1 MVTLNEMKGAVAQEP
16 IGTHEVPPALALGDG
31 GLSEPRGK
39 HTCLRSLI
47 LAARLRGTHL
57 SLEQILRD
65 HGVGEGEASNE
76 LLVRVASENEIDARV
91 TSLQWSQLT
100 RLKGALPVMLR
111 LKDGAGVLL
120 VGFEKHDGRDTA
132 VLRDAAATNA
142 PLILVDEIRLT
153 SVWSGTAI
161 LLKKRRQ
168 ASADER
174 KFGWN
179 MLFNE
184 VVLER
189 KIFSSIGL
197 AAMILAVFAI
207 VPPLLFMVILNNIL
221 VYQRSST
228 LIVLAVI
235 VLFYL
240 IFDTAFSF
248 LRRYLIAKGT
258 AKIDARLNIFIMDRV
273 LKLPIDLFEQT
284 SVGELSYR
292 ITQVF
297 RIRAFLTGSLFNTV
311 LDCFV
316 LVILIPALFLINA
329 TMAFAVIGVGL
340 LMCLIVAAYIPSMS
354 RAYGRVVVA
363 ETRKN
368 TILIESIHGM
378 RTIKSL
384 ALEGRK
390 RREWDERVADA
401 VHANTDFQLL
411 ANQPQ
416 TMLNPLEKLVYSGSL
431 LLGAAIVLS
440 GADPMLAGS
449 LVFFTMVSGR
459 AVAPFVQIA
468 NLLQE
473 FQEVKGS
480 IGMVGSIVN
489 GTPERPEGV
498 TGVRPLIKGRV
509 EFDNVRFRYPGATG
523 YALNGVTFTIDQGQV
538 VGVMGRSGS
547 GKTTITRLLQG
558 LNYDYQGL
566 MKLDGVD
573 FKEIDLY
580 HLRSNL
586 GVVMQDNFLFQGTI
600 RENIMAAK
608 PDATLDEVIQAARL
622 AGAEEFIEKLQRGYD
637 TFIAE
642 GSSNLSG
649 GQRQRIAIARALILN
664 PAILILDEATSA
676 LDPDSEA
683 IVNANLRRI
692 AKGRTVFVI
701 SHRLAS
707 LTDCDQILVMEQGR
721 VVDSGPHDKLLGQ
734 SEIYRQLWFQQNRHL
749 TSGRPHEVV

>member
-1 MVTLNEMKGAVAQEP
+1 MAA
-16 IGTHEVPPALALGDG
+16 
-31 GLSEPRGK
+31 GK
-39 HTCLRSLI
+39 HTALKSLI

-57 SLEQILRD
+57 SLEQIIRD
-65 HGVGEGEASNE
+65 HGIGEGEASDE
-76 LLVRVASENEIDARV
+76 LLVRIADENEIDARV
-91 TSLQWSQLT
+91 TTLRWSQLT
-100 RLKGALPVMLR
+100 RLRDALPVVLR
-111 LKDGAGVLL
+111 LKDGAAVLL

-132 VLRDAAATNA
+132 VLRDAATANA

-153 SVWSGTAI
+153 SVWSGTSI
-161 LLKKRRQ
+161 LFKKRRQ
-168 ASADER
+168 TSAEDR
-174 KFGWN
+174 KFGWG
-179 MLFNE
+179 MLVNE

-207 VPPLLFMVILNNIL
+207 VPPILFMVILNNVL
-221 VYQRSST
+221 VYQRPAT
-228 LIVLAVI
+228 LMVLAAI
-235 VLFYL
+235 ILFYL
-240 IFDTAFSF
+240 VFDTAFAF

-258 AKIDARLNIFIMDRV
+258 AKIDARLNIFIMNRV
-273 LKLPIDLFEQT
+273 LKLPIDLFERM
-284 SVGELSYR
+284 SVGDLSYR

-297 RIRAFLTGSLFNTV
+297 RIRSFLTGSLFNTV
-311 LDCFV
+311 LDSFV
-316 LVILIPALFLINA
+316 LLILIPALFLISA
-329 TMAFAVIGVGL
+329 PMAFAVVGVAL
-340 LMCLIVAAYIPSMS
+340 LMCIIVAAYIPSMS
-354 RAYGRVVVA
+354 RSYARVITA

-368 TILIESIHGM
+368 TMLIESIHGM

-390 RREWDERVADA
+390 RREWDERVAHA
-401 VHANTDFQLL
+401 VRANTDFQLL

-431 LLGAAIVLS
+431 LLGAALVVS
-440 GADPMLAGS
+440 GTDPMLSGS
-449 LVFFTMVSGR
+449 LIFFVMVSGR

-473 FQEVKGS
+473 YQEVRGS
-480 IGMVGSIVN
+480 IGMVGSVVN
-489 GTPERPEGV
+489 GVTERPDGIS
-498 TGVRPLIKGRV
+498 GVRPVIKGRV
-509 EFDNVRFRYPGATG
+509 EFNDVRFRYPGATG
-523 YALNGVTFTIDQGQV
+523 YALNGVSFTIEQGQV

-558 LNYDYQGL
+558 LNYDYEGL

-573 FKEIDLY
+573 FKEIELY

-586 GVVMQDNFLFQGTI
+586 GVVLQDNFLFQGTI

-608 PDATLDEVIQAARL
+608 PDASLDEVIRAARL
-622 AGAEEFIEKLQRGYD
+622 AGAEEFIERLQRGYD
-637 TFIAE
+637 TMIAE
-642 GSSNLSG
+642 GSANLSG
-649 GQRQRIAIARALILN
+649 GQKQRIAIARALILD

-692 AKGRTVFVI
+692 AKGRTVIVI

-707 LTDCDQILVMEQGR
+707 LTDCDQILVMERGR
-721 VVDSGPHDKLLGQ
+721 VVDAGPHDELLGQ
-734 SEIYRQLWFQQNRHL
+734 SEIYRQLWFQQNRHI
-749 TSGRPHEVV
+749 TGGRPHEVA